1 MHICNQA
8 TQEAWSKK
16 VLSLKLTI
24 SKKKK
29 KSNKNKANN
38 QKNPNQST
46 LWILEYYV
54 NSVTLIQTDMVS
66 L

>member
-24 SKKKK
+24 SKKK
-29 KSNKNKANN
+29 SNKNKANN
-38 QKNPNQST
+38 QKNPNEST